1 MKQKLSS
8 KQYFADLVAKEKD
21 YILDS
26 FENAENGHEVAAWFL
41 GPKAENAAILKQLIN
56 RALDKH
62 IDDRIGL
69 YEEDPIYITKEI
81 KDSAEYKKSIEKLHI
96 EANNLF
102 NILKGSV
109 PFWSYRWQSHM
120 NWDTTLPSIVGY
132 FSAMLYNPNNV
143 AAEGSPVTTILEMK
157 VGDQLCEMLGYNV
170 DDEDFSTPRAWGHI
184 TCDGSIANNEAMWAA
199 RNIKYYAVCLRKA
212 IMEKESLKNLQDL
225 LITLPNGKE
234 EKIMQLSDWQLLNI
248 KADDVLALPEKIEKK
263 FGISIDTL
271 SDIMNEYSIQ
281 NLGFNGLSQHLS
293 SDIQAPIVIAPCHIH
308 YSWPKSAAVLG
319 IGANNVKKIPLDLDA
334 RMDINKL
341 EEALINAKEC
351 KIPVLMVVVILG
363 STEASSVDPLKK
375 VIALREKY
383 NKQGLDF
390 VIHCDAAWG
399 GYFASILREPEHKHQ
414 DDLLK
419 LPFTP
424 SLILSEYVSKQY
436 QYLQLADSITVDP
449 HKAGFI
455 PYPAGG
461 LCYRNGA
468 MRNIVSFTAPVV
480 YHGGIDPT
488 VGVYGMEGSK
498 PGAAAAAAFLSHTVI
513 PLNRNGYGKILSMC
527 IFNGKRTYC
536 EFLTMAE
543 EHDPFIIKTV
553 QRLPAER
560 QERSDKEIRVQYL
573 KIKHD
578 INPLSNEEI
587 FTNAE
592 YMNLFSELGGDQAI
606 TSYAFNFKIDGKIN
620 TNIDLFNELNFEIFK
635 QLSLSVNRNNTEEVP
650 LIITQSQFTLEGYG
664 ETFINSFKKRLG
676 LLDDKNKSINF
687 LITTTTN
694 PWISSTEVGN
704 FIPQVTKI
712 LKASVIE
719 QIQKLKMRH
728 GIVEH
733 NSMAEE

>member
-1 MKQKLSS
+1 MKPKLGA

-21 YILDS
+21 YILNS
-26 FENAENGHEVAAWFL
+26 FENTENGHEVAAWFL
-41 GPKAENAAILKQLIN
+41 GPKAENAAILKHLIN

-62 IDDRIGL
+62 IDDRINL

-81 KDSAEYKKSIEKLHI
+81 KDTAEYKKSIEKLSI
-96 EANNLF
+96 ESNNLF

-143 AAEGSPVTTILEMK
+143 AAEGSPVTTVLEMK

-170 DDEDFSTPRAWGHI
+170 EDESNEPRAWGHI
-184 TCDGSIANNEAMWAA
+184 TCDGSIANNESMWAA
-199 RNIKYYAVCLRKA
+199 RNIKYYPVSLRKA
-212 IMEKESLKNLQDL
+212 INEKEILKPLMNLS
-225 LITLPNGKE
+225 IVLPTGKE
-234 EKIMQLSDWQLLNI
+234 EKISHLSDWQLLNI
-248 KADDVLALPEKIEKK
+248 KVDEVLALPERIEKK
-263 FGISIDTL
+263 FGISVDTL

-281 NLGFNGLSQHLS
+281 NLGFNELCKLITP
-293 SDIQAPIVIAPCHIH
+293 DIQSPIVIAPSHIH
-308 YSWPKSAAVLG
+308 YSWPKSAAILG

-334 RMDINKL
+334 RMDIDVL
-341 EEALINAKEC
+341 EEALIQAKET
-351 KIPVLMVVVILG
+351 KTPVLMVVVILG
-363 STEASSVDPLKK
+363 STEASSVDPLRK
-375 VIALREKY
+375 VVALREKY
-383 NKQGLDF
+383 NKLGLDF
-390 VIHCDAAWG
+390 LIHCDAAWG
-399 GYFASILREPEHKHQ
+399 GYFASILREPEHSFKE
-414 DDLLK
+414 DLLQM
-419 LPFTP
+419 PFTP

-436 QYLQLADSITVDP
+436 QYLQLADSITIDP

-527 IFNGKRTYC
+527 IFNGKRTYAH
-536 EFLTMAE
+536 FLTMAE
-543 EHDPFIIKTV
+543 AHDPFIIKTV

-560 QERSDKEIRVQYL
+560 QERSPEEIKRQYL
-573 KIKHD
+573 KLKYD

-587 FTNAE
+587 FANSE

-606 TSYAFNFKIDGKIN
+606 TSYAFNFKVNGEIN
-620 TNIDLFNELNFEIFK
+620 KNIDLFNELNFEIFK
-635 QLSLSVNRNNTEEVP
+635 QLSLSVSRNNTEEVP
-650 LIITQSQFTLEGYG
+650 LIITQSQFTIDGYG
-664 ETFINSFKKRLG
+664 KTFVNSFKDRLG
-676 LLDDKNKSINF
+676 LVDNENKAVNF

-694 PWISSTEVGN
+694 PWISSTEIGN
-704 FIPQVTKI
+704 FIPEITKI
-712 LKASVIE
+712 LKTAVLE
-719 QIQKLKMRH
+719 QIEKLKLRH
-728 GIVEH
+728 GITEYA
-733 NSMAEE
+733 NINE